1 MSDYIY
7 DTFLQN
13 ILSVQEIYH
22 YFTIGQQMV
31 NEIYTS
37 QIYITVACTCLCYY
51 GRSMVKPKLNQCMV
65 LKVFIISDLQLKNF
79 CNGSFEKV

>member
-13 ILSVQEIYH
+13 ILSVQDIYH

-37 QIYITVACTCLCYY
+37 QIYITVACTSLHY
-51 GRSMVKPKLNQCMV
+51 
-65 LKVFIISDLQLKNF
+65 KV
-79 CNGSFEKV
+79 NGKS

>member
-13 ILSVQEIYH
+13 ILSVQDIYH

-31 NEIYTS
+31 NDIYM
-37 QIYITVACTCLCYY
+37 QVKYI
-51 GRSMVKPKLNQCMV
+51 
-65 LKVFIISDLQLKNF
+65 
-79 CNGSFEKV
+79 

>member
-13 ILSVQEIYH
+13 ILSVQDIYH

-31 NEIYTS
+31 NDIFEG
-37 QIYITVACTCLCYY
+37 QIYITVACTCLRYKVN
-51 GRSMVKPKLNQCMV
+51 GKTLAEPMHGLN
-65 LKVFIISDLQLKNF
+65 
-79 CNGSFEKV
+79 SFHHI